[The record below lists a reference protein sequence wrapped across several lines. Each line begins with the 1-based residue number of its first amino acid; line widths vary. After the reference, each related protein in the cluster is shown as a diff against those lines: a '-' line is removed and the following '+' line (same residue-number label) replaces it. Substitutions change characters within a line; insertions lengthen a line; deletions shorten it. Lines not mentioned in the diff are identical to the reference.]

1 MKSEKLMS
9 IAAIALLVA
18 LAIPVSLAAQDNW
31 HNKNGKIIT
40 FNAPGAGTGSGQGT
54 FDFFLDVLNELGAIT
69 GYYVD
74 ANNVSHG
81 YVRAPNGAITTFNVK
96 GAGTS
101 SGQGTWPQNITDLW
115 AIPGYYIDSNG
126 VSHGFLRAPDG
137 NITTFNV
144 KGAGSGQGTFTDA
157 SNQWCE
163 ITGWYIDANGV
174 YHGFLRLP

>member
-54 FDFFLDVLNELGAIT
+54 VPIGPNVWGSIVGFYFDTNSVTHGFLRATDGTFTTFDPTGSTCTTSGNLNDFGVIG
-69 GYYVD
+69 GYYSD
-74 ANNVSHG
+74 
-81 YVRAPNGAITTFNVK
+81 
-96 GAGTS
+96 S
-101 SGQGTWPQNITDLW
+101 S
-115 AIPGYYIDSNG
+115 G

-144 KGAGSGQGTFTDA
+144 KGAGTGSGQGTFTDA